1 MLSDDGNEYILPIN
15 ISIIFLYILQYVCIR
30 ITTYLV
36 DGSRIQMVSVNFT
49 ISTVPTS
56 YLDEPILLSL
66 ECSTSILTL
75 LVRLLFLIVVT
86 LFVAASMHCKFLVC
100 IAQPP

>member
-1 MLSDDGNEYILPIN
+1 MSDDGNEYILPIN

-66 ECSTSILTL
+66 ECTSILTL
-75 LVRLLFLIVVT
+75 LVRLPFLIVVT

-100 IAQPP
+100 ITQPP